1 MINKIRSFFT
11 GVWIELKKVS
21 WPTKKELFDS
31 TIVVI
36 VSVLILGVF
45 LAVVDQVSTQFI
57 RIILS
62 K

>member
-1 MINKIRSFFT
+1 MINKIRSFFI

-45 LAVVDQVSTQFI
+45 IAVVDQVSTQFI